1 MGYIQLSLFGKTSWE
16 RFLQMTGWILE
27 PCCNHFPIPKFQC
40 LLLED
45 GLTPVW
51 CEGERLTCAGG
62 SWMPSIGESPGL
74 CNAGKE
80 SSLWQ
85 ILEDSVPQKYYLNP
99 AICSRFLRL
108 AQTTGCPPP
117 EPVEYLLIKQGGKIP
132 VVRPFQERR
141 MRSAA
146 KSGSRSAFLASFG
159 RSDDP
164 FPTLLTKA
172 VNVISFWYEGEE
184 KDGVLRNLTP
194 VECERLMGLPEG
206 WTAYGSLG
214 QPISDN
220 ARCKALGNAIALPCA
235 DYIMAGIAKTIQ
247 E

>member
-1 MGYIQLSLFGKTSWE
+1 MGYIQLSLFGENVMGAFSSND
-16 RFLQMTGWILE
+16 RMDFRAVLQSFSDTEISMPSTGGWA
-27 PCCNHFPIPKFQC
+27 NA
-40 LLLED
+40 
-45 GLTPVW
+45 GMVR
-51 CEGERLTCAGG
+51 GERLTCAGG

-74 CNAGKE
+74 FSEERE

-85 ILEDSVPQKYYLNP
+85 ILEDSVPQKYYLSP
-99 AICSRFLRL
+99 VICSRFLRL

-132 VVRPFQERR
+132 VIRPFQERR

-146 KSGSRSAFLASFG
+146 KSGNQSAFLASFG
-159 RSDDP
+159 RPDEP
-164 FPTLLTKA
+164 FPTLLAKA
-172 VNVISFWYEGEE
+172 VNMISFWYEGEE

-206 WTAYGSLG
+206 WTAYGNLG

-220 ARCKALGNAIALPCA
+220 ARCKALEMQSPCRVL
-235 DYIMAGIAKTIQ
+235 ITSWQ